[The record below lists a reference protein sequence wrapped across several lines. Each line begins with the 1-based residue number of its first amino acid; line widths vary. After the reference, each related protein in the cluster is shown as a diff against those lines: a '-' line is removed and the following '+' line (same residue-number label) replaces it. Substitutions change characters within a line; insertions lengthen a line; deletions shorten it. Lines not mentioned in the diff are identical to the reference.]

1 MVTFENFQHDSKF
14 EVKPLQ
20 FGMKMFLFKLKDF
33 TLDTNFYDAAKRLF
47 TQRLSEYFCKP
58 HRSPDCGQVKDPFG
72 KTAEKKE
79 DEKKKTAF
87 CENVNFAWDISSFF
101 RQYFY
106 INEVYIVDSF

>member
-33 TLDTNFYDAAKRLF
+33 TLDTNFYNAEKRLF

-58 HRSPDCGQVKDPFG
+58 HISPDCGQAKDPFG
-72 KTAEKKE
+72 KTAEKK
-79 DEKKKTAF
+79 K
-87 CENVNFAWDISSFF
+87 NNSIL
-101 RQYFY
+101 
-106 INEVYIVDSF
+106 

>member
-1 MVTFENFQHDSKF
+1 
-14 EVKPLQ
+14 
-20 FGMKMFLFKLKDF
+20 MKMLLFKLKDF
-33 TLDTNFYDAAKRLF
+33 TLDFYDADKRLF

-58 HRSPDCGQVKDPFG
+58 RRSPDRGQAKDPFG
-72 KTAEKKE
+72 KTAEKKKKK
-79 DEKKKTAF
+79 KKKTAF

>member
-1 MVTFENFQHDSKF
+1 
-14 EVKPLQ
+14 
-20 FGMKMFLFKLKDF
+20 MKMFLFKLKDF

-87 CENVNFAWDISSFF
+87 CENVNFAWDIFSFF